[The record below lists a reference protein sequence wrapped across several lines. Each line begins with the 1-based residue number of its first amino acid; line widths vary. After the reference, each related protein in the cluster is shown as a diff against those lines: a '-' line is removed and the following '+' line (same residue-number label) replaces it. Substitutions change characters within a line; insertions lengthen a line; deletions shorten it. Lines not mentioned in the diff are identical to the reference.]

1 LAELLC
7 CDCECVFCNSLV
19 FYVSAFYF
27 ILWAAVSAGYPALLS
42 SSYFERI
49 NDDDV
54 YTILLTGSNES
65 HRRRNE
71 DETGGVTP
79 RHHPVS
85 SDDVSELEKPRRR
98 LHVLADNFLRCTVL
112 TAVARVKSPERKS
125 LRYSAILLSPG
136 GHLSRR
142 HSMKS
147 SCTEARSSYAD
158 DDIC

>member
-1 LAELLC
+1 M
-7 CDCECVFCNSLV
+7 
-19 FYVSAFYF
+19 
-27 ILWAAVSAGYPALLS
+27 LS
-42 SSYFERI
+42 RSYFERI

-125 LRYSAILLSPG
+125 LRYSAISLSPG
-136 GHLSRR
+136 GAPVATSLDEIVVA
-142 HSMKS
+142 
-147 SCTEARSSYAD
+147 CTEARSSYAD
-158 DDIC
+158 DDICSDS